1 MRRPVENRYSYLH
14 LWREFVVFHG
24 RPNTAKRLTF
34 ELRHPT
40 LKGNMY
46 DSTVYPEDSTRGESD
61 RKTDEDAE
69 KEAQVRERIKRA
81 KAFVGVDE
89 VTKIEF
95 MIPLFAEVLGT
106 CLLVFIGCASCNNWN
121 VEPTVPQIALTFGLT
136 IASLAYLLGP
146 ISGCHINPAVTLG
159 LLVTGNCTLLK
170 GLFYIIC
177 QCCGAVCGAALLKVI
192 LPSTPT
198 VSTSVGN
205 TALGTN
211 ITVGQGVLVEAIIT
225 FLLVLVVH
233 SVTDSRR
240 PEMKNMAALA
250 IGLTIT
256 AAHLACVPVTGSSMN
271 PARSLGPAVIFG
283 VWEDHW
289 VYWIGPI
296 LGGLV
301 AGAIY
306 RIVFWSKIKDDDE
319 ASF

>member
-136 IASLAYLLGP
+136 IASLAY
-146 ISGCHINPAVTLG
+146 
-159 LLVTGNCTLLK
+159 
-170 GLFYIIC
+170 
-177 QCCGAVCGAALLKVI
+177 VI

-319 ASF
+319 ASYDF